1 MSKRNREKRTAKQ
14 RTRRQQRGP
23 TPPRQ
28 DNAAHFRDSTG
39 DFWPPQ
45 PPSPEVLANALLSAA
60 TQFQRDRSAATAC
73 ATELA
78 AEQSR
83 TAGIATGIALRTVIS
98 GLWQGGWLPVD
109 LWQIIR
115 RRQDSRTVGLIVDAI
130 AADTAQYS
138 AATVHQRWIEQVR
151 QLDATVWWRQDS
163 PHLGQWAS
171 QQGISIRHALVV
183 VITLLAELMSL
194 PELPRILP
202 LPGEVAAGDSAAR
215 TGVDQKVLARVRALL
230 AKAESTQ
237 FPEEAEAL
245 STKAQELMNRHAF
258 ERALLDAT
266 EHKPQQVTSSRLWLD
281 NPYVEPKSQLVAAIA
296 ASNRCRSVL
305 HPSLGFVSLVG
316 DPLDLEITELM
327 TTSLLVQATR
337 AMTAE
342 GSRISRGGVSRTKSF
357 RKSFLIAYA
366 IRIGERL
373 REASETAHDTADDP
387 RLLPVLTER
396 TEVVDEAFRAM
407 FEHTVEKRVSVNNG
421 DGWYAGRAAADRADL
436 AINRTAV
443 GQ

>member
-1 MSKRNREKRTAKQ
+1 MSKRNREKRAAKQ
-14 RTRRQQRGP
+14 RTRRRGP
-23 TPPRQ
+23 TPPRR
-28 DNAAHFRDSTG
+28 DSTAHFRDG
-39 DFWPPQ
+39 ADDFRPPQ

-60 TQFQRDRSAATAC
+60 AHFRRDRSAANAC

-78 AEQSR
+78 AEPSR
-83 TAGIATGIALRTVIS
+83 AAGIATGIALQTMLS

-115 RRQDSRTVGLIVDAI
+115 RRQDLRAVGLIIDAI
-130 AADTAQYS
+130 AADTARHS
-138 AATVHQRWIEQVR
+138 AATVHQRWIEQVQ
-151 QLDATVWWRQDS
+151 QLDATVWWRQDR

-171 QQGISIRHALVV
+171 QQGISIQQSLVL

-202 LPGEVAAGDSAAR
+202 LPGEVAAAESATR
-215 TGVDQKVLARVRALL
+215 TGVDQKVLGRVRALL

-245 STKAQELMNRHAF
+245 SAKAQELMNRHAF

-281 NPYVEPKSQLVAAIA
+281 NPYIEPKSQLVAAIA
-296 ASNRCRSVL
+296 ASNRCRAVF

-316 DPLDLEITELM
+316 DPLDLEIAELM

-342 GSRISRGGVSRTKSF
+342 GSRISHGGVSRTKSF
-357 RKSFLIAYA
+357 RKSFLVAYA

-373 REASETAHDTADDP
+373 REAGETAHDTAHDP

-396 TEVVDEAFRAM
+396 TEAVDEAFHAM
-407 FEHTVEKRVSVNNG
+407 FEHTVEKKVSVSNG
-421 DGWYAGRAAADRADL
+421 DGWYAGLAAADRADL
-436 AINRTAV
+436 AIDRTAV
-443 GQ
+443 GP